1 MCGSA
6 DMCCCCRIDARLL
19 SCVDCFEDFVL
30 STCFLR
36 SLVVSSSK
44 HVCQSPLHASIW
56 SHTRLFLCYETW
68 CWMTLTFSSW
78 IRFENYRISNLR
90 TESDT
95 SIYFSRYFLMKSLS
109 EKKTLESIAT
119 NQLPRHNLD
128 FQLQIQWLVVNRFGV
143 LLNSHL
149 SGNSK
154 FVFSSY
160 QSRWEIRLTSAG
172 T

>member
-1 MCGSA
+1 MKSHTF
-6 DMCCCCRIDARLL
+6 I
-19 SCVDCFEDFVL
+19 FVL
-30 STCFLR
+30 CN
-36 SLVVSSSK
+36 VV
-44 HVCQSPLHASIW
+44 LGD
-56 SHTRLFLCYETW
+56 SHIFILNW
-68 CWMTLTFSSW
+68 
-78 IRFENYRISNLR
+78 FENYRISKLR

-95 SIYFSRYFLMKSLS
+95 SINFARYCLMKSVV
-109 EKKTLESIAT
+109 KKTLESIAT

-128 FQLQIQWLVVNRFGV
+128 FQLRIQWLFVNRIGV

-172 T
+172 IPNSWPCANIMSCSCMNMKTLTCASSVRSATTALVFLSFGILSE